1 MDFYI
6 NRKKKFRR
14 SFWSVELRE
23 IYKIIKK
30 DRTEILFC
38 NINIL
43 SLLSASLS
51 HRLKQTCVSLN
62 FQYDIWH
69 KQAVS
74 QENIKLDVS
83 SVHWPNGGP
92 TLFSQR
98 QPYNP
103 QPMLA
108 KQSHAASGIIS
119 KYSLFECL
127 LIYPLYKSAYFSYP
141 SNNQNLHFL

>member
-6 NRKKKFRR
+6 NRKKNSAGLSDPRTSWNIQNHKKGYN
-14 SFWSVELRE
+14 WNIVLR
-23 IYKIIKK
+23 
-30 DRTEILFC
+30 

-51 HRLKQTCVSLN
+51 LRSRLVLV
-62 FQYDIWH
+62 FQYDIWQ

-74 QENIKLDVS
+74 RENIKLDVS

-92 TLFSQR
+92 TLFSQH

-103 QPMLA
+103 QPNWMLA
-108 KQSHAASGIIS
+108 KQSHAVWDIIS

-127 LIYPLYKSAYFSYP
+127 LTYALYKSAYFSYP
-141 SNNQNLHFL
+141 SNNQNLQFL